1 MSIKAT
7 GTGPSTLR
15 TFTFPDADATI
26 LTSFAAVTPA
36 QGGTGIASYAIGD
49 LLYASGA
56 ATFAKLAD
64 VAAGSYLRSGGV
76 GVAPAWSALILPN
89 AAAAGDLMV
98 ATSANTIG
106 SVVDVATGSVL
117 VSGGVG
123 VAPAWSAS
131 PTVTKLL
138 AGDGTALLPSLTFA
152 SQPTQGLYSRSAS
165 YLGLT
170 IQAVERVG
178 FNISGLTL
186 QAAGAFGFS
195 SNTDPGTGPDTTLT
209 RGGAGKLAITGT
221 TPMLQLGGTTSSFP
235 ALKRSGAQLQARLA
249 DDTGYADYIAS
260 FIQAAGGLTVSTAGN
275 VLISAV
281 APTIASGFGTTPS
294 IGASNG
300 SASFTVVVGSGG
312 VASSGVLTLPAA
324 TNGWNCSVT
333 NLTAAAAHRADNT
346 VQTASTTTSVTLENQ
361 TKSTGAAVAWTAGDV
376 LRVCCFAY

>member
-1 MSIKAT
+1 MH
-7 GTGPSTLR
+7 
-15 TFTFPDADATI
+15 
-26 LTSFAAVTPA
+26 PA
-36 QGGTGIASYAIGD
+36 PRH
-49 LLYASGA
+49 
-56 ATFAKLAD
+56 
-64 VAAGSYLRSGGV
+64 LRSWPTLPPGRTC
-76 GVAPAWSALILPN
+76 AAAASASPPAWSALILPN

-249 DDTGYADYIAS
+249 GRHRVRRLHCELY
-260 FIQAAGGLTVSTAGN
+260 
-275 VLISAV
+275 
-281 APTIASGFGTTPS
+281 SGRWRIDGE
-294 IGASNG
+294 
-300 SASFTVVVGSGG
+300 
-312 VASSGVLTLPAA
+312 
-324 TNGWNCSVT
+324 
-333 NLTAAAAHRADNT
+333 HR
-346 VQTASTTTSVTLENQ
+346 
-361 TKSTGAAVAWTAGDV
+361 
-376 LRVCCFAY
+376 R